1 MYRPGVNLEG
11 HGKSLKDSGEGRCGE
26 EMACQIYKVARAG
39 MECRLLP
46 KLRFEIRLP
55 RKVKKRE
62 KGTEKRTG
70 LQLFIVGGFLIF
82 F

>member
-1 MYRPGVNLEG
+1 
-11 HGKSLKDSGEGRCGE
+11 
-26 EMACQIYKVARAG
+26 MACQIYKVARAG